1 MNQSFRNLV
10 KKFRQMGPESQ
21 QNVIDRIS
29 NRDEDLA
36 EYLRKIRD
44 MQQRGKDI
52 DRLAQSIIDKL
63 ES

>member
-1 MNQSFRNLV
+1 M